1 MKKTFIIAVLMGLCV
16 QGVLA
21 QAHKLWYGRPAAH
34 WLEALPVGN
43 SHLGAMVYGGT
54 DVEQIQINEETFWS
68 GSPHN
73 NNSTESLEHL
83 QEVRQLIFDGKE
95 QELTS

>member
-34 WLEALPVGN
+34 WLKPKSVLPLAD
-43 SHLGAMVYGGT
+43 S
-54 DVEQIQINEETFWS
+54 
-68 GSPHN
+68 
-73 NNSTESLEHL
+73 
-83 QEVRQLIFDGKE
+83 
-95 QELTS
+95 

>member
-54 DVEQIQINEETFWS
+54 DVEQIQINEEA
-68 GSPHN
+68 
-73 NNSTESLEHL
+73 
-83 QEVRQLIFDGKE
+83 GKQHRYRCTDVPLRSE
-95 QELTS
+95 REYELWN